1 MRPQRSVANGIRK
14 RASNEAARARPEIE
28 DRAQTR
34 IDVKRGDV
42 GKAQQSLSRAIEL
55 NPLSPRMIRLEQI
68 RNEKAA
74 AGQHSQ

>member
-42 GKAQQSLSRAIEL
+42 GKAKQSLSRAIAL
-55 NPLSPRMIRLEQI
+55 NPRSWRMIQLEHTL
-68 RNEKAA
+68 NEKPTTAP
-74 AGQHSQ
+74 

>member
-34 IDVKRGDV
+34 IYVKRA
-42 GKAQQSLSRAIEL
+42 KSARRSRAFGVRSSSTRARRAWSNL
-55 NPLSPRMIRLEQI
+55 SAPWTRSRRPLR
-68 RNEKAA
+68 
-74 AGQHSQ
+74 